1 MNDLDIAVII
11 VSYRC
16 AAYTIESLRSLQSER
31 SNLGTRIRAIVVDN
45 ASGDAPAIAEA
56 IAINDWADMGD
67 THRGASQ
74 WRFWLWQQPRYR
86 AGVCDRRAVVCLPA
100 QPRCAS
106 ALGAVAV
113 LARFM
118 EQHPEVGIA
127 GSGFENPDGS
137 EWPIAFRFPTLLSE
151 LDAGLGTGFVTRM
164 LRRWVV
170 AQRMSLTSQR
180 VDWVSG
186 ASMMLRPQMLRAV
199 GGFDENYFLYF
210 EETDLSR
217 LAGSAGFETWY
228 VPESRVMHFAGQ
240 STKFADPTLG
250 RNRLPAYWY
259 QSRRRYFATAFGVRH
274 AIAIDGV
281 ALAASYDRLVEAA
294 AHRAERSRR
303 TVLHPRSGLL

>member
-1 MNDLDIAVII
+1 MIGQ
-11 VSYRC
+11 
-16 AAYTIESLRSLQSER
+16 T
-31 SNLGTRIRAIVVDN
+31 
-45 ASGDAPAIAEA
+45 
-56 IAINDWADMGD
+56 GD
-67 THRGASQ
+67 THRAPRNGGFGYGNNLGIEQAYATGAPSY
-74 WRFWLWQQPRYR
+74 FYLLNP
-86 AGVCDRRAVVCLPA
+86 DA
-100 QPRCAS
+100 QVRS
-106 ALGAVAV
+106 GAVAV

-151 LDAGLGTGFVTRM
+151 LDAGLETGFVTRM

-170 AQRMSLTSQR
+170 AQRMSMTSQR

-210 EETDLSR
+210 EETIFPPRGERGLRNLVRARQPRDALRRAEHQFS
-217 LAGSAGFETWY
+217 
-228 VPESRVMHFAGQ
+228 
-240 STKFADPTLG
+240 DPTLG

-274 AIAIDGV
+274 AIVIDGV
-281 ALAASYDRLVEAA
+281 ALAAHTIGWLKLLLTGQRDRAVPYFIRDLARYSVLRPRNRSFRRFVVTFRRRKLRTTSDLPRAA
-294 AHRAERSRR
+294 SLSAASLTRSLSRINRARR
-303 TVLHPRSGLL
+303 MRRHS